1 MSRSPSQRGAQAD
14 EQIPF
19 AEGGAVDHVGL
30 VHQTHGEAGQII
42 LVLGVEAG
50 HLGGLAADE
59 GAAGLAAALGDAGD
73 DGLDA
78 AGHILSH
85 SHVVQEK
92 QGRGTGA
99 DNVVDA
105 HGHAVDANGVVLIH
119 EKGDFQLGAHAVGTG
134 DQDGLLHARHIGG
147 EQAAEAAQ
155 RAHDTGNVGGLHQGL
170 DAVDRLVAGGD
181 VHAGGGVG
189 FGMGVLHVKTSR

>member
-1 MSRSPSQRGAQAD
+1 M
-14 EQIPF
+14 
-19 AEGGAVDHVGL
+19 
-30 VHQTHGEAGQII
+30 
-42 LVLGVEAG
+42 
-50 HLGGLAADE
+50 
-59 GAAGLAAALGDAGD
+59 
-73 DGLDA
+73 
-78 AGHILSH
+78 
-85 SHVVQEK
+85 
-92 QGRGTGA
+92 
-99 DNVVDA
+99 
-105 HGHAVDANGVVLIH
+105 LIH